1 MSKYLFHKHDLHA
14 TVLIIDFNFKQ
25 YEDMVKERAAEERR
39 KYPLELRLKENIIGQ
54 EAAIATVASGRDIF
68 ISRISLVFL
77 CIIILIFGFKIAIR
91 RKEGGWIDEEHPL
104 VFLFLGSSGIG
115 KTELAKQVT
124 S

>member
-1 MSKYLFHKHDLHA
+1 MLDLNL
-14 TVLIIDFNFKQ
+14 TQ
-25 YEDMVKERAAEERR
+25 YDELMKERAAEERR

-54 EAAIATVASGRDIF
+54 EAAIFTVASGRDIF
-68 ISRISLVFL
+68 ISPIISVLLYVTTPF
-77 CIIILIFGFKIAIR
+77 FFKAIR

-115 KTELAKQVT
+115 KTELAKQVK